1 MADAQSTAK
10 RLYEIMYIVG
20 GDKTDDA
27 VRTIQREV
35 KEEITSR
42 DGSITKEDV
51 WGLREMTYPIKRQST
66 GYYHVY
72 NFELPGTKLNDMIKH
87 MRLNTNVLRF
97 LITTVPE
104 NYQFIP
110 YTALMERGKKPAKR
124 GGREADVIR
133 AEGTAFKTDRRTMTT
148 APAPR
153 KDAETAAPRATT
165 AAPRTTRHEAPAAA
179 PAAPAM
185 KEHTKT
191 PPVAA
196 VPEKAPVSEEERL
209 KKLDEE
215 LSKLIN
221 TDEI

>member
-27 VRTIQREV
+27 VRTIQGEV

-42 DGSITKEDV
+42 DGSITKEDT

-87 MRLNTNVLRF
+87 LRLNTNVLRF

-153 KDAETAAPRATT
+153 KDATT
-165 AAPRTTRHEAPAAA
+165 AAPRTTRHEAPAA
-179 PAAPAM
+179 PATPAM
-185 KEHTKT
+185 KEHPKT
-191 PPVAA
+191 PPVVPA
-196 VPEKAPVSEEERL
+196 PEKAPVSEEERL